1 MRPAD
6 INGNA
11 CLILKI
17 HDKKHPNYAT
27 QISKYRKAFL
37 NYKFSLTDSRAPP
50 TPIKSPNRS
59 F

>member
-37 NYKFSLTDSRAPP
+37 NYKFSLTDSRAHPP
-50 TPIKSPNRS
+50 P
-59 F
+59 